1 MNSYKSSFNL
11 SSDLIYKPSG
21 HILSLFWSSA
31 ARSIAQKFILVF
43 SSVYVYQT
51 FSNIGYDYKK
61 SILLV
66 SLFFALF
73 LVSKLLFL
81 SLAENISRF
90 TGFKGVIWLSA
101 IPFALYIPAIIYAET
116 NPFFFF
122 LAAVLYGMQSAFYWW
137 GYHGYF
143 IKEGDRKHYGGGIGG
158 GEFINTLANIT
169 APLLGGLLIKSN
181 GFPLLYTLAGL
192 FMFLSLIL
200 LGRGNDQRQKNDIAF
215 FDVIRLIIKHK
226 DVSSAYIG
234 VGMEGELYVIVWP
247 LFVFLLFGSVVSLG
261 IIVTLSTLFAAMIG
275 VFVGNR
281 IDKKGERNVVAI
293 SSPLLSFSWLLK
305 SVSLSLPILVTADS
319 IRNFG
324 EKILSISLIEQ
335 TYKKAS
341 EAETA
346 KAILFRELAMI
357 IGGFLC
363 VFLAV
368 IVTLLGFDLKSLFL

>member
-1 MNSYKSSFNL
+1 
-11 SSDLIYKPSG
+11 
-21 HILSLFWSSA
+21 
-31 ARSIAQKFILVF
+31 
-43 SSVYVYQT
+43 
-51 FSNIGYDYKK
+51 
-61 SILLV
+61 
-66 SLFFALF
+66 
-73 LVSKLLFL
+73 
-81 SLAENISRF
+81 
-90 TGFKGVIWLSA
+90 
-101 IPFALYIPAIIYAET
+101 
-116 NPFFFF
+116 
-122 LAAVLYGMQSAFYWW
+122 MQSAFYWW
-137 GYHGYF
+137 GDHGYF
-143 IKEGDRKHYGGGIGG
+143 IKEGDRKHYGGGIGV

-368 IVTLLGFDLKSLFL
+368 IVTLLGFDLKSLFLFVALFTLFPLISVFKRKI